1 MNREPPS
8 NGEARRKSMP
18 KRTPRETTGGW
29 QLDLLLNAGRVT
41 RLDAKSRAIVVS
53 LLARL
58 LLEAAQ
64 KSEKAVVD
72 DEA

>member
-1 MNREPPS
+1 MTRQAPS
-8 NGEARRKSMP
+8 NGQARRKSMT
-18 KRTPRETTGGW
+18 KRAREATEGW
-29 QLDLLLNAGRVT
+29 QLNLLLNAT
-41 RLDAKSRAIVVS
+41 RITELDARNRAVVVN

-64 KSEKAVVD
+64 KTRKAGAD

>member
-1 MNREPPS
+1 
-8 NGEARRKSMP
+8 MP
-18 KRTPRETTGGW
+18 KRTPREMTGGW
-29 QLDLLLNAGRVT
+29 QLDLLLDADRVT
-41 RLDAKSRAIVVS
+41 RLDARSRAVVVS

-64 KSEKAVVD
+64 GTRKAAID

>member
-1 MNREPPS
+1 MTRELPS
-8 NGEARRKSMP
+8 NGEARRKSMS
-18 KRTPRETTGGW
+18 KRTPREATGGW
-29 QLDLLLNAGRVT
+29 QLDLLLNADRVT
-41 RLDAKSRAIVVS
+41 RLDARNRALVVS

-64 KSEKAVVD
+64 KSGKAVVD

>member
-1 MNREPPS
+1 MTPEPPS

-18 KRTPRETTGGW
+18 KRTPRERTRGW
-29 QLDLLLNAGRVT
+29 QLDLLLNADRVT
-41 RLDAKSRAIVVS
+41 RLDVRSRAVVVS

-64 KSEKAVVD
+64 GTGKAASD

>member
-1 MNREPPS
+1 MTREPPS

-18 KRTPRETTGGW
+18 ERPLKETTGGW
-29 QLDLLLNAGRVT
+29 QLNLLLNADRIT
-41 RLDAKSRAIVVS
+41 RLDARNRALVVS

-64 KSEKAVVD
+64 RTGKAAVD

>member
-1 MNREPPS
+1 
-8 NGEARRKSMP
+8 MP
-18 KRTPRETTGGW
+18 KRAPSKTTEGW
-29 QLDLLLNAGRVT
+29 QLELLLNADRIT
-41 RLDAKSRAIVVS
+41 KLDPRNRTVVVS

-64 KSEKAVVD
+64 KSKKVAAD

>member
-1 MNREPPS
+1 
-8 NGEARRKSMP
+8 MP
-18 KRTPRETTGGW
+18 KRARREATEGW
-29 QLDLLLNAGRVT
+29 QLELLLNADRI
-41 RLDAKSRAIVVS
+41 RQLDARNRTIVVR

-64 KSEKAVVD
+64 NAEKEVD

>member
-1 MNREPPS
+1 MTREPPS
-8 NGEARRKSMP
+8 NGQARRKSMP
-18 KRTPRETTGGW
+18 KRAREATEGW
-29 QLDLLLNAGRVT
+29 QLNLLLNAARIT
-41 RLDAKSRAIVVS
+41 KLDVRNRAVVVN

-64 KSEKAVVD
+64 ETGKAAAD

>member
-1 MNREPPS
+1 
-8 NGEARRKSMP
+8 MP
-18 KRTPRETTGGW
+18 TRIPREAIDGW
-29 QLDLLLNAGRVT
+29 QLELLLNAERIT
-41 RLDAKSRAIVVS
+41 RLDAKARTVVVN

-64 KSEKAVVD
+64 NAKKTVAD

>member
-1 MNREPPS
+1 
-8 NGEARRKSMP
+8 MP
-18 KRTPRETTGGW
+18 KRAPREATKGW
-29 QLDLLLNAGRVT
+29 QLDLLLNADRIT
-41 RLDAKSRAIVVS
+41 KLDARNRAVVVN

-64 KSEKAVVD
+64 ATGKGAAD

>member
-1 MNREPPS
+1 
-8 NGEARRKSMP
+8 MP
-18 KRTPRETTGGW
+18 KRTPRETIVGW
-29 QLDLLLNAGRVT
+29 QLDLLLSADRVT
-41 RLDAKSRAIVVS
+41 RLDARSRALVVS

-64 KSEKAVVD
+64 KNGKAVVD

>member
-1 MNREPPS
+1 MTRQPPS

-18 KRTPRETTGGW
+18 KRGPSEATEGW
-29 QLDLLLNAGRVT
+29 QLELLLNADRIT
-41 RLDAKSRAIVVS
+41 KLDARNRMVVVS

-64 KSEKAVVD
+64 KGRKAAVD

>member
-1 MNREPPS
+1 MRKRAPS
-8 NGEARRKSMP
+8 EA
-18 KRTPRETTGGW
+18 TEGW
-29 QLDLLLNAGRVT
+29 QLELLLNADRIT
-41 RLDAKSRAIVVS
+41 KLDARNRTVVVS

-64 KSEKAVVD
+64 KSEQVAVD